1 MTYVSHRCE
10 QLRITITYLHVCNQD
25 SCAQLSIHEAFD
37 LDQFIIMKARTMILL
52 LGLTM
57 LGTAYPF
64 QSRWIP
70 PNFGYALECGK

>member
-37 LDQFIIMKARTMILL
+37 LDQFIIMKARTMIML

-70 PNFGYALECGK
+70 LNFGYALECGK